1 MKQFKTIAIQC
12 LPLIV
17 FLIFWQW
24 ITQGSKKLLFLF
36 SSPEQIWHK
45 ALAEYQS
52 STIWNDIWVTSLET
66 ILGLSIGTLLG
77 LIVGLLMWGNGQF
90 EKIAKPYI
98 ILLGS
103 IPVFALAPM
112 LIIWFGIGLL
122 SKVVMALRHDFIRL
136 RRWHYDTTLSGRAGL

>member
-1 MKQFKTIAIQC
+1 M
-12 LPLIV
+12 IV

-90 EKIAKPYI
+90 EKIAKNRLIGSYLKEYG
-98 ILLGS
+98 LLGVYN
-103 IPVFALAPM
+103 IKIVRNNGVNFTDLDIYGKIVF
-112 LIIWFGIGLL
+112 I
-122 SKVVMALRHDFIRL
+122 
-136 RRWHYDTTLSGRAGL
+136 HYPQ